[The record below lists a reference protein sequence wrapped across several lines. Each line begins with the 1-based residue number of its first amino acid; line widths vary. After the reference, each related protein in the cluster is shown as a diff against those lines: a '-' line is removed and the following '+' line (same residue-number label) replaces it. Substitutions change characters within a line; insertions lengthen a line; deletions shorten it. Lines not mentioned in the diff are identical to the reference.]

1 MFYQITVKTILGTFL
16 YVTGA
21 DRSAGRISGLRF
33 TTSFSQS
40 WIKLSN
46 QDLAD
51 ICAYINREFEPIYE
65 AITILN
71 PDNPCR
77 EQVRGLVPRYYLL
90 QSRQVRPVGY
100 SSNIGEIEVN
110 FN

>member
-1 MFYQITVKTILGTFL
+1 MFYQITVKTILGPFL
-16 YVTGA
+16 YVIGA
-21 DRSAGRISGLRF
+21 DRSAGRITGLRF
-33 TTSFSQS
+33 TKSFSES
-40 WIKLSN
+40 WIKLSS
-46 QDLAD
+46 QELAD
-51 ICAYINREFEPIYE
+51 ICAYVNREFEPIYE

-71 PDNPCR
+71 PENPGR

-100 SSNIGEIEVN
+100 SSHIGEIEVN